1 MDDRRG
7 VRTRTAHRGNAARS
21 SHRRPAYRGQVRRD
35 NQYGPYIAGFV
46 VVVAA
51 LAGFVYIGLNW
62 ATGPGRIAAMATPLT
77 PTPAPT
83 VVAAEAPPP
92 PAPEA
97 QPTPTTGEQ
106 VYVVKAGDSPS
117 SIAQRFRVKTD
128 DLVAYNHIEDPQRLQ
143 IGQTVKIP
151 PPAAP

>member
-1 MDDRRG
+1 MDERRG
-7 VRTRTAHRGNAARS
+7 VRTRPRRGSPPRA
-21 SHRRPAYRGQVRRD
+21 SHRRATYRGQVRRD

-46 VVVAA
+46 VVLAA

-62 ATGPGRIAAMATPLT
+62 ATGPGRIAAMATPPT

-92 PAPEA
+92 PEA
-97 QPTPTTGEQ
+97 QPTPTAGEQ

-117 SIAQRFRVKTD
+117 SIAQRFRVKTE

-143 IGQTVKIP
+143 IGQTVRIP
-151 PPAAP
+151 PPAGP

>member
-7 VRTRTAHRGNAARS
+7 VRNRSRRGSLQPPRT

-35 NQYGPYIAGFV
+35 NQYGPYIAGFLV
-46 VVVAA
+46 VVVA

-62 ATGPGRIAAMATPLT
+62 ATGPGRIAAMATPAT
-77 PTPAPT
+77 PPPAPT
-83 VVAAEAPPP
+83 VAAAEAPA
-92 PAPEA
+92 PAEA

-117 SIAQRFRVKTD
+117 SIAQRFRVKTE
-128 DLVAYNHIEDPQRLQ
+128 DLVA
-143 IGQTVKIP
+143 
-151 PPAAP
+151 